1 MIESLSWWMAS
12 NAVMATALALIA
24 WLVTQRT
31 SRPALI
37 YACWALVLIKLVTP
51 PVWSIPVDWPML
63 ADAEQRPA
71 AAVPA
76 VSPGGDRSPDAVHSP
91 DSPAASDTAR
101 SSVGGTDIWLL
112 VPLELNGPDA
122 DMPASFDPDGI
133 LEGSGSD
140 SHEAA
145 GAGERRGGAAASIG
159 PVAASAA
166 RAGMPS
172 SRVLLTYLLV
182 VWFAGV
188 LLLALMLL
196 LRSTR
201 FARLLQAARPAP
213 EPLRRE
219 VVAVSRRVG
228 LRRAPDI
235 RIVPARISPMIWF
248 WGWRP
253 VLVLPERLL
262 SAIDSDQ
269 RTTLIA
275 HELAHVRR
283 KDHWMRMLELAATTI
298 YWWHPV
304 AWWARTQLRQAEEAR
319 CDAWVVQQFPEL
331 KRAYLEA
338 ILNVIDFLAGAFPRM
353 PALASG
359 FGRAAIPLQRR
370 LEMMIR
376 RDTGQPLSWLG
387 RLVIAALAVG
397 ILPWAAGAADEPSK
411 RTGPD
416 EDAKPSSVKQQ
427 ADDDDDD
434 APRDRPAARSIREY
448 VMRLAMKLDG
458 DDDDDDDGDDDD
470 DRERRRRGEARR
482 HADHDRPHPP
492 RDRKGPPRKPRG
504 ERAGRHDRPG
514 HDHADHDHGKARGK
528 HDHPGRRHGEHADRP
543 RHHDDH
549 EGDHHAHRDHLEFRF
564 HVDGKEIRIPKE
576 VREQLEKAMRSGK
589 EIRRRMMIVMPK
601 MQEMGRN
608 MGKIAHLSAAAHHLH
623 AAGMHEMAERVEQE
637 LREVKESMEHHEH
650 GDGEHPKRRERRVEI
665 EIHRGPDGPKG
676 PPRGPRR
683 GPPGPPRSAHRN
695 GPPGPPPEIRE
706 MIERKRDE
714 IEREVRRRMEAWRK
728 GWAEARRRPDH
739 HEAELDKVLRDL
751 HEQMRELRRELE
763 ELKRDRRR

>member
-1 MIESLSWWMAS
+1 MMESLSWWMAS

-51 PVWSIPVDWPML
+51 PLWSIPVDWPML

-71 AAVPA
+71 AAAPA
-76 VSPGGDRSPDAVHSP
+76 VSPGGDRLPAAVHST

-101 SSVGGTDIWLL
+101 SSDGGPDIWLL
-112 VPLELNGPDA
+112 VPVELDGPA
-122 DMPASFDPDGI
+122 DGTTSSDRDGVVEASG
-133 LEGSGSD
+133 GG

-145 GAGERRGGAAASIG
+145 VAGGRRGGAASSID
-159 PVAASAA
+159 PVAAGAD
-166 RAGMPS
+166 RAGMLSP
-172 SRVLLTYLLV
+172 RVLLTYLLV

-188 LLLALMLL
+188 VLLALMLL

-213 EPLRRE
+213 ESIRRE
-219 VVAVSRRVG
+219 VVVVSRRVG

-235 RIVPARISPMIWF
+235 RIVPARISPMVWF

-304 AWWARTQLRQAEEAR
+304 AWWARTQLRQAEETR
-319 CDAWVVQQFPEL
+319 CDAWVVQQFPQL

-338 ILNVIDFLAGAFPRM
+338 ILNVIDFLAGAFPPM

-416 EDAKPSSVKQQ
+416 DDAKPSSVKQQ

-470 DRERRRRGEARR
+470 DDHERRRRGEARR

-492 RDRKGPPRKPRG
+492 RDRKGPPRRPRG
-504 ERAGRHDRPG
+504 ERPR
-514 HDHADHDHGKARGK
+514 
-528 HDHPGRRHGEHADRP
+528 HDHPERHPPEHHRGERHHGEHADRP
-543 RHHDDH
+543 RHHDEH
-549 EGDHHAHRDHLEFRF
+549 EGDHHAHGDHLEFRF
-564 HVDGKEIRIPKE
+564 HVDGKEFRMPE
-576 VREQLEKAMRSGK
+576 QVREQIEQAIRGGK
-589 EIRRRMMIVMPK
+589 EARRRMMIVMPK

-650 GDGEHPKRRERRVEI
+650 GDRGHPKRGERRVEI
-665 EIHRGPDGPKG
+665 EIHRGPGGPEGPPHGPPHGPPG
-676 PPRGPRR
+676 PPRGPRAD
-683 GPPGPPRSAHRN
+683 GPPGPPHGEFR
-695 GPPGPPPEIRE
+695 PGPPPEVRE

-714 IEREVRRRMEAWRK
+714 IQREVRRRMEAWRK
-728 GWAEARRRPDH
+728 GSAEPRRRPDH